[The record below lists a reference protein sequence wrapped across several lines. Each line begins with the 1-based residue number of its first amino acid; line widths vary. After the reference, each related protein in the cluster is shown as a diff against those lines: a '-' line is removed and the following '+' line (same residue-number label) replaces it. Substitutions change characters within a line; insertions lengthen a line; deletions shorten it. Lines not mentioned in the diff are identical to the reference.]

1 MSNLK
6 CFKVESNHKDSI
18 NFIFLHGYG
27 ANGRDL
33 VGLSQQEEL
42 KSLNANWYFLEAPL
56 SPPELAMFGG
66 RAWFNLT
73 LSSLGPN
80 ADMRDFYDQENREV
94 EESFSLLKNSIWD
107 LNIDLKKTYIGGFSQ
122 GAMMASKLFFEAPS
136 DYKGLI
142 SFSGAPLHRKKWKL
156 EDPES
161 TQKVFLSHGM
171 QDPVLPFQCAKD
183 LDEKIK
189 GFNKKT
195 HWFNGQ
201 HEIPYQVLKDLSEFI
216 SS

>member
-1 MSNLK
+1 MNNLK
-6 CFKVESNHKDSI
+6 CYKVESNDKDSV

-33 VGLSQQEEL
+33 VGLSQQQEL

-80 ADMRDFYDQENREV
+80 ADMKDFYDQESSEI
-94 EESFSLLKNSIWD
+94 EESFNLLKSSIWD
-107 LNIDLKKTYIGGFSQ
+107 LNLDLKKTYIGGFSQ

-136 DYKGLI
+136 DYMGLI
-142 SFSGAPLHRKKWKL
+142 SFSGAPLHRKTWNLKDV
-156 EDPES
+156 DPK
-161 TQKVFLSHGM
+161 QKVFISHGM
-171 QDPVLPFQCAKD
+171 QDPVLPFQCAND
-183 LDEKIK
+183 LSEEIV
-189 GFNKKT
+189 GFDKKT

-201 HEIPYQVLKDLSEFI
+201 HEIPHQVLKELSEFI
-216 SS
+216 S